1 MSNDTNK
8 YSSNKYASIRYVDAR
23 YIGNNVR
30 TARNAR
36 G

>member
-1 MSNDTNK
+1 MNSDTNK
-8 YSSNKYASIRYVDAR
+8 YTSNKYASISYVDAR